1 MRNFLYIRSMKKS
14 LILLTIMLVSC
25 TGAQQGVNNSVA
37 DGRRYC
43 NPLPMVI
50 GPGGNAS
57 GDVSVF
63 RDDDGRYYM
72 FCTGGGAWHSD
83 NMLDWEFTPVQ
94 RVPVAPDVVK
104 YRGKYYMSGNDCP
117 LYVADNPLGPYSVL
131 GEWENTPD
139 VEGGWTCSTQAA
151 V

>member
-1 MRNFLYIRSMKKS
+1 MRKS

-25 TGAQQGVNNSVA
+25 TGAQQSVNDSVA

-57 GDVSVF
+57 GDVSVM

-104 YRGKYYMSGNDCP
+104 FRGK
-117 LYVADNPLGPYSVL
+117 
-131 GEWENTPD
+131 
-139 VEGGWTCSTQAA
+139 
-151 V
+151 